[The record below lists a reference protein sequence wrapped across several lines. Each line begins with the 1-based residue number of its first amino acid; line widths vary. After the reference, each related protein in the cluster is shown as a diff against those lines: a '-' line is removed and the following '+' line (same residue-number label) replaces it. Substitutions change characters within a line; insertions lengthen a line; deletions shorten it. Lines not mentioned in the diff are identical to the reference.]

1 MSATTNRFELLT
13 LERLREIYDIII
25 STPPGSAA
33 WGSIGAGTGVG
44 SQTDL
49 VTYLNGNYVPLTRTL
64 TINGVTYDLSANRSW
79 TIATG
84 GDSISP
90 FLLMGG

>member
-1 MSATTNRFELLT
+1 MSATTKRFELLT

-64 TINGVTYDLSANRSW
+64 TINGVSYDLSADRSW

>member
-13 LERLREIYDIII
+13 LERLQEIYDLII

-64 TINGVTYDLSANRSW
+64 TINGTTYDLSADRTW